1 MHVNHWKT
9 GLTNPSALDSLFF
22 SVDGTLTMTN
32 EDLIPLKARLQ
43 KAQKEFEAK
52 YNPLE
57 HETFSKLMQ
66 TFSSSFTQKGK
77 TPKFRKKEK
86 PSQFHNHFSE
96 ERFQA
101 YLEDQ
106 HKLTLLQQELSQN
119 IDISPRE
126 EVNIEKKLLDYA
138 QKMQLNEGAFNEEEF
153 LEMTREIQ
161 KMPTFKLPASL
172 RGFEDI
178 SLSCESSPR
187 DEKSDSETD
196 SSSNLTPRTAGS
208 PRTEFELYNLKLA
221 TLAQPRKKAQSSIDN
236 MANIPPEKEG
246 KKKRCIIS

>member
-1 MHVNHWKT
+1 
-9 GLTNPSALDSLFF
+9 
-22 SVDGTLTMTN
+22 MTN
-32 EDLIPLKARLQ
+32 EDLIPLKVRLK

-77 TPKFRKKEK
+77 TPKFRKMEK
-86 PSQFHNHFSE
+86 SSQFHNHFSE
-96 ERFQA
+96 ERFQT
-101 YLEDQ
+101 YLQEQ
-106 HKLTLLQQELSQN
+106 HQLTMLQQEISQSV
-119 IDISPRE
+119 DISPE
-126 EVNIEKKLLDYA
+126 DEVNIENRLRYYA
-138 QKMQLNEGAFNEEEF
+138 QKMQSNEGSFNEEEF
-153 LEMTREIQ
+153 LELTREIQ
-161 KMPTFKLPASL
+161 KKPTFKLSPSL

-196 SSSNLTPRTAGS
+196 SSSNLTPRVAGS

-221 TLAQPRKKAQSSIDN
+221 TLSQPRKKAQLPINN
-236 MANIPPEKEG
+236 MENTPLEKEG
-246 KKKRCIIS
+246 KKKRCITS